1 MNLVSCPNCN
11 KEFKF
16 NCHLI
21 RHLNGKKKCKQKL
34 DKKYNCLNDNLQ
46 TLKTK
51 FEKIVNQMNLNDNS
65 YKNNECAYCFK
76 IYSTKG
82 NLGNHIEKC
91 CKNRQKLQEQ
101 LNLLENLIKKH
112 KVDIIFKKADT
123 NTIKS
128 SKNKSKNITNN
139 TINNNNNNKI
149 KNNIKNNIKNIT
161 NNNLNININQFGQED
176 LSHITLKD
184 NKKYLSGFFPGFV
197 EYIKKIHYDDEMPS
211 NHNIYISN
219 LNSKYAYVYKDDKW
233 NVEKKESLVDNIVS
247 KKMLLLDAKCDEL
260 EKEGSLT
267 DKIIHNHNSFEK
279 NYTNGGDESEKYLA
293 DDIMLLLY
301 NNRDK
306 IDKIDK
312 IDKLNKDSQEL
323 VMN

>member
-21 RHLNGKKKCKQKL
+21 RHLNGKKKCKRQSDL
-34 DKKYNCLNDNLQ
+34 KYNCLNDNLQ
-46 TLKTK
+46 TLKNK
-51 FEKIVNQMNLNDNS
+51 YQKLSNQINLNDNS
-65 YKNNECAYCFK
+65 YKNNECVYCFK
-76 IYSTKG
+76 TYTTKRV
-82 NLGNHIEKC
+82 LVTHHEKS

-101 LNLLENLIKKH
+101 LILLENLIKKH
-112 KVDIIFKKADT
+112 KVDIIFKKSDT

-139 TINNNNNNKI
+139 TINNNNN
-149 KNNIKNNIKNIT
+149 IKNNIKNIT
-161 NNNLNININQFGQED
+161 NNNLNININPFGQED

-184 NKKYLSGFFPGFV
+184 YKKYLSGFFPGFV

-279 NYTNGGDESEKYLA
+279 NYKNGGDESEKYLA

-306 IDKIDK
+306 IDK
-312 IDKLNKDSQEL
+312 LNKDSQEL